1 MGKGV
6 FSNVVRA
13 IDMDSDSESSILAI
27 KIIRNNEA
35 TLRSGHKEIKIM
47 QTIQNSD
54 PEDKH
59 HCLKMLSSFTFSHHL
74 CICFENL
81 EMNLREVIRR
91 YGDGI
96 GLSIAGVRE
105 YGKQLLRALLILKR
119 LKILHCDCK
128 SYIVKPDNILA
139 YEHLRMV
146 KLADFGSAMFEDERH
161 ITDNLVPR
169 FYRAPEIILGA
180 SYDYGID
187 MWSFGCTLFE
197 LYTGQILFPGRS
209 NSEMLKL
216 FMELFGPISKR
227 IRNRGKFTF
236 QYFDNNFFYYSIP
249 DSSNTLSH
257 FSTPLSDL
265 NKISSLSIRLCP
277 ESNFSKSVSPS
288 DSSSLSSLSNFLEL
302 CLSLDSHDRI
312 SPEEALNHSFFQ
324 S

>member
-1 MGKGV
+1 
-6 FSNVVRA
+6 
-13 IDMDSDSESSILAI
+13 
-27 KIIRNNEA
+27 
-35 TLRSGHKEIKIM
+35 
-47 QTIQNSD
+47 
-54 PEDKH
+54 
-59 HCLKMLSSFTFSHHL
+59 
-74 CICFENL
+74 
-81 EMNLREVIRR
+81 
-91 YGDGI
+91 
-96 GLSIAGVRE
+96 
-105 YGKQLLRALLILKR
+105 
-119 LKILHCDCK
+119 
-128 SYIVKPDNILA
+128 
-139 YEHLRMV
+139 MV